1 MRCFYLLIIIFSYV
15 NLFSQ
20 DIQNIDFTFKNNTF
34 YISYD
39 LSNCG
44 SNQMYDVKLTLE
56 GRKSGYY
63 TPVNISGDLFNQT
76 CGSNKKITWSPLAE
90 GKQLKEEVRFFV
102 EISAKKKLIENGPSN
117 AYRSMILPGL
127 GSLKVQKTKL
137 PLLVTAGFLFS
148 GIQAFRYNS
157 MTNSNFNNYL
167 NANNQSDLNS
177 YYQSA
182 KEARNTTY
190 MYTGIAAGIWVSDV
204 IYTLIKGSVNKRTK
218 NLSNLNSK
226 NWKINFYASQSGLNF
241 GLKKEL

>member
-1 MRCFYLLIIIFSYV
+1 MKHFYLLILIINYNF
-15 NLFSQ
+15 FFCQ
-20 DIQNIDFTFKNNTF
+20 DIQNVDFTLKNNTF

-39 LSNCG
+39 LLNCE

-63 TPVNISGDLFNQT
+63 TPVNVSGDLYNQT
-76 CGSNKKITWSPLAE
+76 CGSNKKITWSPQAE

-102 EISAKKKLIENGPSN
+102 EISAKKKLIDNGPSN

-157 MTNSNFNNYL
+157 MTNSNFDKYL

-190 MYTGIAAGIWVSDV
+190 LYIGIAAGIWVSDV
-204 IYTLIKGSVNKRTK
+204 IYTLIRGSINKRTK

-226 NWKINFYASQSGLNF
+226 NWKINFYASQSSLNF